1 MTFVISAATT
11 VPAEI
16 TNQSDALAAL
26 DAALDLRE
34 RGCSNIKITDTRSGK
49 SFRPAEFASAVG
61 SSAEQSRKS
70 A

>member
-1 MTFVISAATT
+1 MTYLISAATA

-16 TNQSDALAAL
+16 TKQSDALAAL

-34 RGCSNIKITDTRSGK
+34 RGCRNIKITDTRSGK

-61 SSAEQSRKS
+61 VSAEQPRKS

>member
-1 MTFVISAATT
+1 MTFLISAATT
-11 VPAEI
+11 VPPEL
-16 TNQSDALAAL
+16 TRQPDAFAAL

-34 RGCSNIKITDTRSGK
+34 QGCRNIKITDTRSGK

-61 SSAEQSRKS
+61 ISAEQSRKS